1 MHAYIIRRV
10 SLFIPSLILISLVVF
25 VILRIVPGDPAIM
38 LLTGGG
44 EEGEEYKQAELAAL
58 RAKLG
63 TDRPIYVQYGDWVWK
78 MLRLDFGV
86 SFFFDNAVNEHIAQR
101 LPVTLQLG
109 LMSVIIATVVAVPL
123 GVYSALKQDTLAD
136 YIARTITILGIAVPN
151 FWVAILMIFFLV
163 MWFGYLP
170 PLGYVQFWDNPSAN
184 LQQLIFP
191 SIALGTSNTAFIA
204 RITRSAMLE
213 VLHEDYIRTARAKG
227 LREGV
232 VVFRHALRNSLLP
245 VLTVTGHEVGAI
257 ISGTVV
263 IEVVFLV
270 PGMGRLLITSIVNR
284 DFAMIQGIVIMI
296 AVFVLFINL
305 VADLLYAWLN
315 PRIRYS

>member
-1 MHAYIIRRV
+1 MHTYIIRRV
-10 SLFIPSLILISLVVF
+10 GLFIPSLVLISLVVF

-38 LLTGGG
+38 LLTAGG

-58 RAKLG
+58 RAQLG
-63 TDRPIYVQYGDWVWK
+63 TDKPIYAQYADWVWK

-86 SFFFDNAVNEHIAQR
+86 SFFFDNPVSDHIAQR

-123 GVYSALKQDTLAD
+123 GVYSALKQDTIAD

-163 MWFGYLP
+163 LWFGYLP

-191 SIALGTSNTAFIA
+191 ALALGTSNTAFIA

-245 VLTVTGHEVGAI
+245 VLTVTGHEVGSI

-284 DFAMIQGIVIMI
+284 DFAMIQGIVILI
-296 AVFVLFINL
+296 AVFVLSINL